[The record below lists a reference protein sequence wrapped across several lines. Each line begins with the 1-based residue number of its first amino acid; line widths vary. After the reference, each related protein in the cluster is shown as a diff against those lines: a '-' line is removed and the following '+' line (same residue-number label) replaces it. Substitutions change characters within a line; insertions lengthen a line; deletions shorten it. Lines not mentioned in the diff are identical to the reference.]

1 MALNALRGPRLEL
14 VPACPSHLDFFSTLN
29 SDADVMWNI
38 SGRPSSRSET
48 EAEWSRR
55 LGRRSAEDR
64 GLGYW
69 TGLLDAQPIGW
80 WGLGFNEPNPGE
92 GELGFRVQREHWR
105 QGLAL
110 EGSRLLVEHGFTA
123 TAVTRIWAGTVT
135 SNTASRATLSRL
147 GMECIDEPLPGVLTY
162 ELTLDTW
169 LARRRVSGHTGIVC
183 RVTGPGRSSSA

>member
-1 MALNALRGPRLEL
+1 MAVALNALRGPRLEL
-14 VPACPSHLDFFSTLN
+14 VPANPGHLDFFSKLN
-29 SDADVMWNI
+29 SDADVMRNI

-69 TGLLDAQPIGW
+69 TGYLDAQPIGW
-80 WGLGFNEPNPGE
+80 WGLGFNEPNPRE

-105 QGLAL
+105 QGLGL

-147 GMECIDEPLPGVLTY
+147 GMECTDEPLPGVLTY

-169 LARRRVSGHTGIVC
+169 LARR
-183 RVTGPGRSSSA
+183 SADA